1 MNISQTD
8 ICNRVL
14 SEANGIPES
23 GFPLDCFPAK
33 VQSII
38 LDMVSHENYKV
49 EYIATSMLSAVATA
63 LGNSYR
69 IHIKG
74 GWNSNSAL
82 YIILVGRP
90 GLGKTPPLEAAF
102 KPIRKRDNELLEK
115 FKSEMA
121 AYQAEKEK
129 KGKGENKEL
138 EKPTLSRT
146 IVSDFTPEALMLS
159 HYNTP
164 RGIVILVDEIMG
176 MFNSANRYNNGQL
189 IEQLLT
195 AWSGGA
201 IDVVRVGN
209 QMPIHIEDPCIN
221 MIGTTQPMRMFELF
235 KKGYEENGF
244 LDRILFVMPISQKIP
259 RWQLSDDAPNSNK
272 PSSFYRWEE
281 ILNKILSLEYDVN
294 PETELPI
301 SHLLTMDGEARRI
314 FYEWCNQT
322 IEHSNAIQDERLV

>member
-129 KGKGENKEL
+129 KGKGENKE
-138 EKPTLSRT
+138 
-146 IVSDFTPEALMLS
+146 
-159 HYNTP
+159 
-164 RGIVILVDEIMG
+164 
-176 MFNSANRYNNGQL
+176 
-189 IEQLLT
+189 
-195 AWSGGA
+195 
-201 IDVVRVGN
+201 
-209 QMPIHIEDPCIN
+209 
-221 MIGTTQPMRMFELF
+221 
-235 KKGYEENGF
+235 
-244 LDRILFVMPISQKIP
+244 
-259 RWQLSDDAPNSNK
+259 
-272 PSSFYRWEE
+272 
-281 ILNKILSLEYDVN
+281 
-294 PETELPI
+294 
-301 SHLLTMDGEARRI
+301 
-314 FYEWCNQT
+314 
-322 IEHSNAIQDERLV
+322 